1 MDSLKDERARIG
13 EAPSDDPVDRLRHTL
28 RVFEELDDEAEVLTA
43 TRNVYGDRYW
53 TGITFGD
60 LRQIL
65 DRLEAQ

>member
-53 TGITFGD
+53 TGITF
-60 LRQIL
+60 RQIL